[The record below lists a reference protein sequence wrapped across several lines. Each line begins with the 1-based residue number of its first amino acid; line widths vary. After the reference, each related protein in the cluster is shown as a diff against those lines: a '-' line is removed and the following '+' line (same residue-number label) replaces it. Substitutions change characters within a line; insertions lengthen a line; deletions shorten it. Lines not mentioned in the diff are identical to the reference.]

1 MWKNPDDKSVF
12 QSQQSHPIR
21 LMACPAVCS
30 VKCRN
35 QLSGSYKTVNIISQ
49 ETFEKIAPKLPR
61 KLNPEVPPPPP
72 ASITHTLSADNEVF
86 EENEQIEHVPDV
98 DDQSELGSRTRKE
111 HRRAPRFFAVVKD
124 QPPPDMRTSRKRK
137 TRHSSNPPVENHVGW
152 IMDVREH
159 RPRTSSVGSSTGT
172 SPNEGYLSAGSYGST
187 PQSLPSFQHPSHSL
201 LKENNFTQ
209 EVYHKY
215 YSRCLKER
223 KRLGVGQSQEMNTL
237 FRFWSFFLR
246 ENFNRKMYQEFKT
259 LAVEDAKEGYRYGL
273 ECLFRFFSYGLEKKF
288 RPEVYENFQ
297 EETIADYKSGQLY
310 GLEKFWAFLKY
321 YKHSNNLQVDPKLKE
336 YLSKFKSVE
345 DFRVVQPGD
354 ENELREGFGGHMT
367 RLHMIKRRNR
377 SVSESYSMDVRQ
389 RPNAQQL
396 QKRVR
401 RFSGGS
407 GIGTQK
413 RADLPG
419 FVGSGHIR
427 THSFGS
433 ERQRTYSAS
442 ESHNRG
448 KIHHKEVKADG
459 SHSKARVNFDLRNN
473 KDSASEPSRATST
486 NKISESKVH
495 SRTHPLSKKNQSPH
509 NGSGTR
515 SPIIKTTTNLVSGE
529 GSKFVS
535 KLVSSDVSKKQG
547 NSTEAFKIKDESC
560 SSSTSKS

>member
-1 MWKNPDDKSVF
+1 M
-12 QSQQSHPIR
+12 
-21 LMACPAVCS
+21 
-30 VKCRN
+30 
-35 QLSGSYKTVNIISQ
+35 
-49 ETFEKIAPKLPR
+49 KIAHDTTHGDLQG
-61 KLNPEVPPPPP
+61 NEHP
-72 ASITHTLSADNEVF
+72 ARQRHKMVGGCVRIHTVMNV
-86 EENEQIEHVPDV
+86 
-98 DDQSELGSRTRKE
+98 
-111 HRRAPRFFAVVKD
+111 
-124 QPPPDMRTSRKRK
+124 
-137 TRHSSNPPVENHVGW
+137 
-152 IMDVREH
+152 
-159 RPRTSSVGSSTGT
+159 
-172 SPNEGYLSAGSYGST
+172 
-187 PQSLPSFQHPSHSL
+187 
-201 LKENNFTQ
+201 
-209 EVYHKY
+209 
-215 YSRCLKER
+215 ER

-389 RPNAQQL
+389 RPNSQQL

-448 KIHHKEVKADG
+448 KSHYKEVKADG

-473 KDSASEPSRATST
+473 KDSASEPSHATST
-486 NKISESKVH
+486 NKISESKTDECGGALTLYGH
-495 SRTHPLSKKNQSPH
+495 CCTHVLLVTAER
-509 NGSGTR
+509 NGSLSER
-515 SPIIKTTTNLVSGE
+515 NY
-529 GSKFVS
+529 
-535 KLVSSDVSKKQG
+535 
-547 NSTEAFKIKDESC
+547 A
-560 SSSTSKS
+560 